1 MEDASTHQKLV
12 SSLFREKDE
21 PDEYPLEM
29 LLSFGALAVVVILLI
44 ILILLQI
51 LLMIIIMR

>member
-29 LLSFGALAVVVILLI
+29 LLSFGAVAVVVILLI
-44 ILILLQI
+44 IIL
-51 LLMIIIMR
+51 MM